1 MFLCVRFLDC
11 WFMKWF
17 YSSSPMGLM
26 FLWIFMCLG
35 KFDRCFGWSSQFE
48 IFSGAIEDRVWERK
62 AWVEARWCTTFSS
75 ECGSVSHLIKNEL
88 TEMDSNWD
96 MCICI
101 MSLLFEI

>member
-1 MFLCVRFLDC
+1 
-11 WFMKWF
+11 
-17 YSSSPMGLM
+17 M

-62 AWVEARWCTTFSS
+62 AWAEARWCNTFSS

-88 TEMDSNWD
+88 AQMGSNWD
-96 MCICI
+96 IAFALGHYCFRVSILYLHLCM
-101 MSLLFEI
+101 